1 MIAAQ
6 HMVPNTSSAHQI
18 KVVGN
23 ALVGSPAAHTVPEDP
38 NDKLAVSGTKFSTD
52 DGGMKLRKNTEE
64 KQKNQITLFD
74 YDVNPRINDFITRHI
89 SPSIYTWFIFALY
102 FLISK

>member
-52 DGGMKLRKNTEE
+52 DGGMKLGETYRKKT
-64 KQKNQITLFD
+64 K
-74 YDVNPRINDFITRHI
+74 
-89 SPSIYTWFIFALY
+89 
-102 FLISK
+102 